1 MLVREAEKGW
11 AGAGWVGFTLT
22 LRDEGALGPGL
33 TPPPEFICGRDQLGG
48 RATVT
53 TGQPRTTSA
62 PVQRW
67 GGDARGFS
75 ETEWG
80 GGRAAIRRASHA

>member
-33 TPPPEFICGRDQLGG
+33 TPPGVHLRKGPVGG
-48 RATVT
+48 
-53 TGQPRTTSA
+53 Q
-62 PVQRW
+62 
-67 GGDARGFS
+67 
-75 ETEWG
+75 
-80 GGRAAIRRASHA
+80 SHSDNGPAKDH